1 MSNSFIPVTCNHC
14 EKPFRVKPAAVG
26 RKVKCPACSQRVLVP
41 ESEGAVSEGNGS
53 GGDGSGGTPPPL
65 YAGAVPSKETA
76 DQGDFFRDLSAIEIG
91 GESDSMAWDSE
102 QPEPS
107 PYQPPPSPP
116 PALKTAQLA
125 IRETG
130 FTPRRYPALQIV
142 QLILRVLAGVLVALS
157 IGLMV
162 LILVGFLLAIF
173 QDDTRTSGVLSGF
186 GFGLAWAFVC
196 SLPMLLGALIL
207 FSYAELIKVFLDV
220 QENTQR
226 TAHFLR
232 SRMS

>member
-1 MSNSFIPVTCNHC
+1 MSNSFISVTCKHC
-14 EKPFRVKPAAVG
+14 EKAFRVKPVAAG

-41 ESEGAVSEGNGS
+41 EADGATAEAV
-53 GGDGSGGTPPPL
+53 PPPV
-65 YAGAVPSKETA
+65 YGGNIPGKETS
-76 DQGDFFRDLSAIEIG
+76 DQGDFFRDLSAIEFG
-91 GESDSMAWDSE
+91 GDSDSMAWDSD

-125 IRETG
+125 IRENG
-130 FTPRRYPALQIV
+130 FKTRRYPALEIV
-142 QLILRVLAGVLVALS
+142 QLILRVLAAILLALCL
-157 IGLMV
+157 GLLA
-162 LILVGFLLAIF
+162 LILLGFIITVF
-173 QDDTRTSGVLSGF
+173 QGDAEPSGILFGF
-186 GFGLAWAFVC
+186 GFGLAWAFVF

-226 TAHFLR
+226 AAYLLHAQQ
-232 SRMS
+232 S